1 MVYAVMASWQCV
13 QRHAGQKAR
22 AVMPAHTGEQPQSQC
37 NYRRRRCGPKPLA
50 SWDSRA
56 ARGPKVQDR
65 PRHTCAIRSSL
76 PTTSPFAAISAQRMS
91 SARRCSCT
99 STSSRRNSRRPQ
111 VEPERAEADLLIIH
125 RIRHSRETADLRPLN
140 KDLKSAPALMSSI
153 EISVSVT
160 H

>member
-1 MVYAVMASWQCV
+1 VQLHQHLIAPQFAS
-13 QRHAGQKAR
+13 A
-22 AVMPAHTGEQPQSQC
+22 
-37 NYRRRRCGPKPLA
+37 
-50 SWDSRA
+50 
-56 ARGPKVQDR
+56 
-65 PRHTCAIRSSL
+65 
-76 PTTSPFAAISAQRMS
+76 
-91 SARRCSCT
+91 
-99 STSSRRNSRRPQ
+99 Q